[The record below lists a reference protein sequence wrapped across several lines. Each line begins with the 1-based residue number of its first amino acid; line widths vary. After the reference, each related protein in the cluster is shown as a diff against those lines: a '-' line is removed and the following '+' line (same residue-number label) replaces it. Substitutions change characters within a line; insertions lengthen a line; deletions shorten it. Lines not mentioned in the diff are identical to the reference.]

1 MSTSVPVACLFAV
14 VVLATSCLVG
24 CSPVQQPVTV
34 DYDDDTNEKQV
45 WMCVDLAVEVAG
57 WVDEDNVHATVPATE
72 AARSGDVEGTLAL
85 DGKMQYEWACEVGL
99 AAGPGFNLAA
109 SLTRFEPVE
118 EPDSDH
124 DG

>member
-1 MSTSVPVACLFAV
+1 MRKSVAGAGPFAV
-14 VVLATSCLVG
+14 VILATICLVG
-24 CSPVQQPVTV
+24 CSPVPQPVTV

-57 WVDEDNVHATVPATE
+57 WVDEDNVHATVPATD
-72 AARSGDVEGTLAL
+72 AAQFGNVEGTLDL

-109 SLTRFEPVE
+109 SLTRFERVE
-118 EPDSDH
+118 EHDSDH
-124 DG
+124 NG